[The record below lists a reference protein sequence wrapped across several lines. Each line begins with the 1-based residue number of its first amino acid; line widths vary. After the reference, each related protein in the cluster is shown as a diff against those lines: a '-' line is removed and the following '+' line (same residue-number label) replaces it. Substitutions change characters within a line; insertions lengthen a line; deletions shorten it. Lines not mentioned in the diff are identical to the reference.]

1 MPSSVKLGARS
12 RLFAGSWGAD
22 QDMLAPDVTKGSPA
36 RPPLVWNVKPWQATR
51 PGCQVL
57 SGDKTTDSP
66 RSLAAT
72 TGSCLQIPATRPA
85 TRRLWPWALSR
96 ALPSGIVSCRG
107 MWRHRGLDGES
118 FHRPTVRHCTG
129 TVYAPQRAMRKRGNA
144 VKGAGYTGAVYGR
157 GKALRPGESLGVRDS
172 HSRVAPI
179 LSCDPLFSGIR

>member
-1 MPSSVKLGARS
+1 
-12 RLFAGSWGAD
+12 
-22 QDMLAPDVTKGSPA
+22 MLAPDKTKGSPA
-36 RPPLVWNVKPWQATR
+36 RPPSVWNDCPARRFVPVAK
-51 PGCQVL
+51 
-57 SGDKTTDSP
+57 
-66 RSLAAT
+66 SLAGT
-72 TGSCLQIPATRPA
+72 RQQIHLEVYGHTGRLSTLPAIRPA
-85 TRRLWPWALSR
+85 TYRLWPWALSR

-179 LSCDPLFSGIR
+179 LSREPIFSGFR